1 MLGKFRPLGSSRGDA
16 GGGVSAI
23 LQPRSADSGNRGH
36 LQSRDDWI
44 SDDVLDHDV
53 DHREERRPVCLV
65 LVRLR
70 SFLIWVMDIYA
81 VAQVVSAV
89 VVVADESS
97 SGERPLALFASTH
110 RDRERER

>member
-1 MLGKFRPLGSSRGDA
+1 MLGRFRPLGSSRGNT

-23 LQPRSADSGNRGH
+23 LQPRSADSGNRGL

-44 SDDVLDHDV
+44 PTTFWITTSVIV
-53 DHREERRPVCLV
+53 KSVARVCLV
-65 LVRLR
+65 SVGLR
-70 SFLIWVMDIYA
+70 SFLIWVMDMYA

-89 VVVADESS
+89 VVVADEWS
-97 SGERPLALFASTH
+97 SGEKALALFASTH